1 MFCGLAQFDNLE
13 VTAYNPPRNAGA
25 GEFERAGRSNPW
37 IRRALFITPTIV
49 QRQYQKGKQPSFC
62 DFLISVICGC
72 CARLLVE
79 VVAIPADFTPLFF
92 GKIIGAIFRPIV
104 RLSQPSIREYIA
116 VPAQQL
122 PVDQTKRIEQS

>member
-1 MFCGLAQFDNLE
+1 LGAQSLGYGE
-13 VTAYNPPRNAGA
+13 RCLSPRLL
-25 GEFERAGRSNPW
+25 SSIW
-37 IRRALFITPTIV
+37 
-49 QRQYQKGKQPSFC
+49 YQKGKQPSFC